1 MKPVSVVFQPRSR
14 DPPSDIVFQVFV
26 DSVLLFSI
34 DSPRLVCES
43 PPTTSQS
50 HSVTVAPL
58 DEGVELTQLSAARL
72 NRGSARTDATS
83 AQGVDSRRRTRSG
96 GAQGHPLEPLRV
108 SFAGPSASSINSE
121 SKFVDGRTWDSYRIL
136 CRPFYDIYLYHIC
149 MVTRAVCFG
158 SCYRTRYTRSSHR
171 NSTP

>member
-1 MKPVSVVFQPRSR
+1 MGGGCRVAAFCPRRNPNPVVKCKLVELGLV
-14 DPPSDIVFQVFV
+14 SDGACATRCK
-26 DSVLLFSI
+26 SSNA
-34 DSPRLVCES
+34 RGMTS
-43 PPTTSQS
+43 PP
-50 HSVTVAPL
+50 L
-58 DEGVELTQLSAARL
+58 NELAA
-72 NRGSARTDATS
+72 DA
-83 AQGVDSRRRTRSG
+83 DRTRSG

-108 SFAGPSASSINSE
+108 SFAGPSASSIKSE

-136 CRPFYDIYLYHIC
+136 CRPFYDTYIYHIC

>member
-1 MKPVSVVFQPRSR
+1 MCHAHELDATF
-14 DPPSDIVFQVFV
+14 DMWPPHF
-26 DSVLLFSI
+26 
-34 DSPRLVCES
+34 
-43 PPTTSQS
+43 
-50 HSVTVAPL
+50 HSVTV
-58 DEGVELTQLSAARL
+58 TQWPRLMRDRVARGARL
-72 NRGSARTDATS
+72 NPEVARALTPPPHNELAADA
-83 AQGVDSRRRTRSG
+83 DRTRSG

-136 CRPFYDIYLYHIC
+136 CRPFYDTYIYHIC